1 MVNKFIYQQLSQHTI
16 CTISILAICIL
27 AIGILFLGAVLT
39 FLKLWPLGPPSYSI
53 PSLEV
58 GIGRVG
64 DDEILPRSTPVDG
77 WREKRRVCLG
87 PEGRDTRLPLSDPSE
102 VQLALPRPWKTGH
115 QIFLACRACL
125 PHPVGLPLS
134 FHFANY
140 PSSFDIFI
148 SFCWISMQGKLKLL
162 LHKNIQ
168 LP

>member
-1 MVNKFIYQQLSQHTI
+1 M
-16 CTISILAICIL
+16 SILAICIL
-27 AIGILFLGAVLT
+27 FLGGVLT
-39 FLKLWPLGPPSYSI
+39 FLRLWPLGPPYLSG
-53 PSLEV
+53 PSSARSW
-58 GIGRVG
+58 GVG
-64 DDEILPRSTPVDG
+64 DDEMLPRSTPGDG

-87 PEGRDTRLPLSDPSE
+87 PKGRDTRLPLSDPSE
-102 VQLALPRPWKTGH
+102 VQLTLPRPWKTGH

-125 PHPVGLPLS
+125 PHPVGLPFS